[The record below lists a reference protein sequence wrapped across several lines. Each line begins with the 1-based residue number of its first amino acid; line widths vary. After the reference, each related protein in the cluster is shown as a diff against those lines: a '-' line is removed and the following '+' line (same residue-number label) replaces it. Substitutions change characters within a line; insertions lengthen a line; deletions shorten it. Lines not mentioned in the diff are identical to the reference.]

1 MELAQFSSL
10 DKEKTEKKQDKK
22 KVRSAS
28 FNIAITYIQL

>member
-22 KVRSAS
+22 KGGLAGAVA
-28 FNIAITYIQL
+28 